1 MIKVVFIGTPEFSVP
16 ILEKLIENKKDYSVV
31 GVVSQPDK
39 KVGRKQILT
48 PSPVSKVAL
57 DNNIF
62 LLRPVKIKEEYAK

>member
-39 KVGRKQILT
+39 KLVENK
-48 PSPVSKVAL
+48 
-57 DNNIF
+57 
-62 LLRPVKIKEEYAK
+62 Y

>member
-39 KVGRKQILT
+39 KVGRDRK
-48 PSPVSKVAL
+48 SVV
-57 DNNIF
+57 
-62 LLRPVKIKEEYAK
+62 